1 MGPVVLQGLQGLQ
14 LGGFVNPVGLGG
26 QVQSVGFDEGHG
38 ESEGQG
44 KPDGL
49 VAGQLQSEGHVAE
62 KKSVV
67 YPPSPVGQVQSVGLV
82 KSPVY
87 SYSPHSQ

>member
-1 MGPVVLQGLQGLQ
+1 MGI
-14 LGGFVNPVGLGG
+14 
-26 QVQSVGFDEGHG
+26 DEGHG

-67 YPPSPVGQVQSVGLV
+67 YSPSPVGLV

>member
-1 MGPVVLQGLQGLQ
+1 MGI
-14 LGGFVNPVGLGG
+14 
-26 QVQSVGFDEGHG
+26 DEGHG

-67 YPPSPVGQVQSVGLV
+67 YSPSPVGLEGQVQSVGLV

>member
-1 MGPVVLQGLQGLQ
+1 M
-14 LGGFVNPVGLGG
+14 
-26 QVQSVGFDEGHG
+26 GFDEGHG

-67 YPPSPVGQVQSVGLV
+67 YSPSPVGLEGQGESEGQVQSVGLV